1 MTAKEYLKRIRKLD
15 HDIDRKQ
22 YEFETLKK
30 RRTYISGMDY
40 SADRVQMSS
49 DGEGFTSIS
58 DRLIDL
64 QREINTE
71 IDEYHDM
78 RHKAINQI
86 QSLSREEYSDI
97 LFRLYVQYQSMTEVA
112 VRDEI

>member
-49 DGEGFTSIS
+49 DGE
-58 DRLIDL
+58 DLPVYQIDL
-64 QREINTE
+64 STCSEKLIPR
-71 IDEYHDM
+71 
-78 RHKAINQI
+78 
-86 QSLSREEYSDI
+86 
-97 LFRLYVQYQSMTEVA
+97 
-112 VRDEI
+112 

>member
-40 SADRVQMSS
+40 SADRVSC
-49 DGEGFTSIS
+49 
-58 DRLIDL
+58 
-64 QREINTE
+64 
-71 IDEYHDM
+71 
-78 RHKAINQI
+78 
-86 QSLSREEYSDI
+86 
-97 LFRLYVQYQSMTEVA
+97 
-112 VRDEI
+112 